1 MNTVGGPASPRRVE
15 LGLFLPIVQPINRQP
30 WEDAASPAVV
40 LDIARHA
47 ESVGLDFVTVQDHGA
62 IAAPELDPPRRN
74 RAAGGVHRVRPFSP
88 TVGLTSATM
97 YCRVGVSTPLAIARS
112 RAS

>member
-1 MNTVGGPASPRRVE
+1 MNTAGRPVSPRRVE

-62 IAAPELDPPRRN
+62 IAAPGSTIRWSCSAFWRREPSVCGWPP
-74 RAAGGVHRVRPFSP
+74 
-88 TVGLTSATM
+88 T
-97 YCRVGVSTPLAIARS
+97 
-112 RAS
+112 